1 MSKVFNAKRKEVEGT
16 YEFLTGESVP
26 FSIVSLSTAESN
38 KLGELQKN
46 EGTTLG
52 DFLEAQSR
60 YFLQRNDKKL
70 IDRILKEQMNE
81 GDILEFAKELR
92 DVIDVEK
99 NKKGND

>member
-1 MSKVFNAKRKEVEGT
+1 MSKVFNAKRKEVEAT
-16 YEFLTGESVP
+16 YEFLTGESTQ
-26 FSIVSLSTAESN
+26 FSIVSLSTSESN

-46 EGTTLG
+46 DGTTLG

-60 YFLQRNDKKL
+60 FFLQRNDKKL

>member
-16 YEFLTGESVP
+16 YEFLTGESVQ

-81 GDILEFAKELR
+81 GDIMEFAKAVR
-92 DVIDVEK
+92 DAIEEAK
-99 NKKGND
+99 KEKGND